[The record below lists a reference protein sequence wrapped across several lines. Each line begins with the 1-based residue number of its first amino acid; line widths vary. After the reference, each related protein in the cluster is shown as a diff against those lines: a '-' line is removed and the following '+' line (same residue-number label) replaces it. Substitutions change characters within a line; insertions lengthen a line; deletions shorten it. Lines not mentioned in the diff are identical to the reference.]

1 MDCGDICTTV
11 KTVNMAKLFALDGQD
26 GERVDCVRAKLEAI
40 AYMRDLYIFSGW
52 CPHWLM
58 VAARALNSW
67 FDSVHSRPILLVA
80 PCQGLLPQA
89 RGHLVPFRSYGRW
102 RWKLEDGA
110 KSEG

>member
-1 MDCGDICTTV
+1 
-11 KTVNMAKLFALDGQD
+11 
-26 GERVDCVRAKLEAI
+26 
-40 AYMRDLYIFSGW
+40 MRDLYICSGS

-80 PCQGLLPQA
+80 RCQRLLPQA
-89 RGHLVPFRSYGRW
+89 RGHLAPFRGLGVVEVGGGW
-102 RWKLEDGA
+102 LEDGA